1 MSMIELN
8 RSSNYS
14 NLVLWLGLFVLTSS
28 SGLFRWFF
36 KGKIDWSGI
45 SEWWT
50 VWPFFIVFDRTCK
63 CCGFFVV
70 TDRVNVFQFSWFSRY
85 MWFILCDFVDLW
97 KWRGKNAANLL
108 CKLALTSH
116 IMKIKKK
123 RKKTQ
128 LARLELHRLRSLLS
142 TCCSAVFLFCS
153 SSWPSLSFSRLFLLL
168 YLTRF
173 KYTSI
178 LHSSSNSPLHTTWW
192 RCNSTVWN
200 WKSYKWYC

>member
-36 KGKIDWSGI
+36 KGNIDWSGI

-153 SSWPSLSFSRLFLLL
+153 SCFYFSISRASNILQFCTLRP
-168 YLTRF
+168 TPHC
-173 KYTSI
+173 I
-178 LHSSSNSPLHTTWW
+178 LHDDDAIQQFEIENHTSDIVRMKQKTAEE
-192 RCNSTVWN
+192 
-200 WKSYKWYC
+200 